1 MDKDEFQSFF
11 VPLYR
16 MKELFRQGW
25 IGKVPISEIESVAEH
40 SFGVAFLS
48 LLFVPIEND
57 LRQKAQTSLSLLNK
71 LDILEKSIVHDLPES
86 QYLDL
91 DRSFNELLSHEEH
104 QLFKSKLDLNS
115 EKKLLELYNNLQKR
129 VFSLNSHKIL
139 PEMNTQESE
148 EDQFVKLMDVLELYF
163 QTMTYLKKKFIS
175 EDLARPFIQTTT
187 EKIRT
192 FSKQFL
198 LVEYLFKT

>member
-11 VPLYR
+11 IPLYR

-25 IGKVPISEIESVAEH
+25 IGKVPISEIESVAEL

-57 LRQKAQTSLSLLNK
+57 LRKKAHSNLSLLNK
-71 LDILEKSIVHDLPES
+71 LEILEKCLVHDLPES
-86 QYLDL
+86 QYLDF

-104 QLFKSKLDLNS
+104 QLFKKKLDSNS
-115 EKKLLELYNNLQKR
+115 EKKLIELYNNLQEE

-139 PEMNTQESE
+139 PEMNTQDSE
-148 EDQFVKLMDVLELYF
+148 EDQFVKLMDVLELYY
-163 QTMTYLKKKFIS
+163 QTMTYLKKKFIA
-175 EDLARPFIQTTT
+175 EDSAKPFIQTTT